1 MGESTKVNKSQSK
14 LSDFFKKVL
23 KVPHTY
29 VLLILLVLLAIAL
42 TYVIPAGEFN
52 RVKDAASGKKIIVPG
67 SFHLVTSH
75 PINFIQTPVYIF
87 KGLMDASDI
96 IFFVFIVAGSFEI
109 ISQTNMINAF
119 TARLALKL
127 HGKEFLVVPIFLSIF
142 SVGGFTMGMSSE
154 VLVFV
159 PIGILMAKQLG
170 FDAVTGTA
178 MVVLGAGVGYT
189 AGLMNP
195 FGVGIAQVIAQV
207 PLFSGMWYRAILLV
221 VLIITT
227 SIYILKYA
235 RKVKD
240 DPSKSVIYN
249 VAEIKDDFN
258 EKEISVVKIEP
269 YHYLV
274 LAVMIIGFS
283 ILIYGI
289 TKLNFWIPEMAA
301 TFLMMG
307 VCSGFAAKF
316 GPSKIA
322 SIFVVGAKSVTFGAL
337 IIGIARTIFVVMQ
350 DALIVD
356 SIVNGLFASLNNLPA
371 SLQLIGMYFMQ
382 TIVSLI
388 IGSSTGQ
395 ATVSMPIMTPLSDL
409 LHVSRQT
416 SVLIFQLSDGFTN
429 SILPTSAATMG
440 ALSVAKIPFERWF
453 KFFWKLELLW
463 LLIGG
468 IFILIAPVVEYH

>member
-1 MGESTKVNKSQSK
+1 MGEVSKSYKKLTKSEG
-14 LSDFFKKVL
+14 FFKKIFR
-23 KVPHTY
+23 VPHTY
-29 VLLILLVLLAIAL
+29 VLLLILVFIAVAL
-42 TYVIPAGEFN
+42 TYLIPAGEFK
-52 RVKDAASGKKIIVPG
+52 RVKDATSGQKLIVPG
-67 SFHLVTSH
+67 SFHFVASH
-75 PINFIQTPVYIF
+75 PIKILQIPVYVF

-109 ISQTNMINAF
+109 ISKTNMINAF
-119 TARLALKL
+119 TGRLAMTLR
-127 HGKEFLVVPIFLSIF
+127 GRETWVVPIFLSIF

-159 PIGILMAKQLG
+159 PIGILMAKSLG
-170 FDAVTGTA
+170 FDVVTGTA
-178 MVVLGAGVGYT
+178 MVILGAGVGYT

-221 VLIITT
+221 VLIVVTT
-227 SIYILKYA
+227 MYILKYA
-235 RKVKD
+235 RKVKA
-240 DPSKSVIYN
+240 DPSKSVVSDIEDLKVDFDKN
-249 VAEIKDDFN
+249 EIAVPEIK
-258 EKEISVVKIEP
+258 P

-274 LAVMIIGFS
+274 LAVVVAGFAL
-283 ILIYGI
+283 LIWGV
-289 TKLNFWIPEMAA
+289 TKKQWWIQEMAA

-307 VCSGFAAKF
+307 IFSGFAAKF

-337 IIGIARTIFVVMQ
+337 IIGLARTIFVVMQ
-350 DALIVD
+350 DSLIID
-356 SIVNGLFASLNNLPA
+356 SIVNGLFTSLNSLPS
-371 SLQLIGMYFMQ
+371 SLQLMGMYFMQ
-382 TIVSLI
+382 TVVSLI

-395 ATVSMPIMTPLSDL
+395 ATVTMPIMTPLSDL
-409 LHVSRQT
+409 LHISRQT
-416 SVLIFQLSDGFTN
+416 SVLIFQLPDGFTN

-453 KFFWKLELLW
+453 KFFWKLELIW

-468 IFILIAPVVEYH
+468 VFILLAPVVGYF